1 MLYAL
6 SDPFSLLVLVV
17 AFLVATTLSGLVSS
31 WAAARAGDRT
41 VRDEGRLRPDPRR
54 HVDPFGAVAAL
65 LTGVGWARPV
75 AVPYRAST
83 GLALR
88 ITLLGPLLCLV
99 VAAASLVGFGLTYGP
114 VVGVDTELLKNG
126 IPSGA
131 GLSYGER
138 ALLLFGLVHLFVGL
152 VSLVPLPPLDGGRLL
167 FSRSPRTQGWQKAE
181 LYLVEKNLGLL
192 AVLVLLVLP
201 LGGARPLLLDVLTAV
216 GRPLVELLTG
226 A

>member
-6 SDPFSLLVLVV
+6 RDPFSLLVLVV
-17 AFLVATTLSGLVSS
+17 AFLVATTLAGLASS
-31 WAAARAGDRT
+31 WAAVRAGDRT
-41 VRDEGRLRPDPRR
+41 PAAEGRLRPDPRR

-65 LTGVGWARPV
+65 LSGVGWAKPV

-83 GLALR
+83 GATLR
-88 ITLLGPLLCLV
+88 ITLSGPLLCLL
-99 VAAASLVGFGLTYGP
+99 VAAACLLGFGVLVGG
-114 VVGVDTELLKNG
+114 VVGATVDVVQEG
-126 IPSGA
+126 VPSGP
-131 GLSYGER
+131 GISYAER

-167 FSRSPRTQGWQKAE
+167 FARAPRTPGWQKAE

-192 AVLVLLVLP
+192 AVLLLLLLP
-201 LGGARPLLLDVLTAV
+201 LGGPRPLLQELLDVV
-216 GRPLVELLTG
+216 GRPLVRLLTG